1 MDPLT
6 IAALIQAILGAVTA
20 AGPAGV
26 DLYLKLEQLFQLGP
40 DEQQN
45 VMNAIKAGL
54 NADANTIAAVE
65 AWKQSVGLTKTE
77 VPTGTQAPTSSSS

>member
-1 MDPLT
+1 MAALGAAG
-6 IAALIQAILGAVTA
+6 IAALIEGILNAVTA

-45 VMNAIKAGL
+45 VMNAIKSGL
-54 NADANTIAAVE
+54 NADAQTIAAIE
-65 AWKQSVGLTKTE
+65 EWKVSVGL
-77 VPTGTQAPTSSSS
+77 VPKPDAPTA